1 MQKTKYLLL
10 LFVVSTALIACKATT
25 ESAATATP
33 ETAVSAAEENPI
45 IIGDISDE
53 VAETIEGTQ
62 PFADYIA
69 KELEP
74 FGITNGLVKIAPD
87 LATMIQWMDEGEVD
101 IYSDS
106 PYPALVISQQ
116 TGATPILRRLKYGV
130 DQYHSVFIVRQDSD
144 IETLDDLMGEVIA
157 FEESFSTSGYMLP
170 LAYLIQNN
178 KNPVEVSAPN
188 ATVPDDRIGYTFS
201 TADNTTIQWIISG
214 RVPAGV
220 IDNVTLSRL
229 PEETQ
234 AELRIIAAT
243 EDVPRQLVLVNRNM
257 DDELVSALKTELL
270 EMNENEAGQEALEI
284 FLTTEFTEF
293 PEGADAALRR
303 MNTLYRL
310 VQEN

>member
-1 MQKTKYLLL
+1 MQKTKFHLL
-10 LFVVSTALIACKATT
+10 LFVVSTVLIACNSTP

-33 ETAVSAAEENPI
+33 KTAVSVTIENPI

-69 KELEP
+69 QELES
-74 FGITNGLVKIAPD
+74 FGITKGLVKIAPD
-87 LATMIQWMDEGEVD
+87 LDTMIQWMNEGEVD

-130 DQYHSVFIVRQDSD
+130 DQYHSVFIVREDSD
-144 IETLDDLMGEVIA
+144 IETLDDLMGQVVA

-170 LAYLIQNN
+170 LAYLIQND
-178 KNPVEVSAPN
+178 KNPVDVSSPN
-188 ATVPDDRIGYTFS
+188 ATVSDDQIGYTFS

-220 IDNVTLSRL
+220 IDNVTLGRL

-234 AELRIIAAT
+234 AELRVIAAT
-243 EDVPRQLVLVNRNM
+243 EDVPRQLVLVNGNM
-257 DDELVSALKTELL
+257 DEELVSALKTKLL
-270 EMNENEAGQEALEI
+270 EMDENEAGQAALDI
-284 FLTTEFTEF
+284 FLTSEFTEF
-293 PEGADAALRR
+293 PEGADAALDQ
-303 MNTLYRL
+303 MNTLYQL